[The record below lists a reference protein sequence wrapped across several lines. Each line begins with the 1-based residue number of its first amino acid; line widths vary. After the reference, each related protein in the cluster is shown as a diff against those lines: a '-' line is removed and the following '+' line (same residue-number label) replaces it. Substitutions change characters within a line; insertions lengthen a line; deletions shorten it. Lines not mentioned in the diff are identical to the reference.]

1 MQSTSPNTL
10 WKKVYEWLDER
21 LGLQAIYDNILDRPE
36 PLGNWWNTL
45 GSASLFLFLLQGATG
60 IFLMVYYTPSP
71 DHAYDSIQY
80 IMEGVAFGWLI
91 RGIHHWG
98 ATLMVLVVFIHM
110 LRVFATA
117 SFKYPREL
125 TWLVGIGLLLLT
137 LGMGFTGYLL
147 PWNQRAFWAT
157 TVGTQIAGSV
167 PFIGEFILKA
177 LRGGPDLSAL
187 TLQRFFA
194 AHVWMLPALLAAL
207 IGVHLYLIIRHGESA
222 YPDPED

>member
-1 MQSTSPNTL
+1 MRTL
-10 WKKVYEWLDER
+10 WKRIYEWLDER
-21 LGLQAIYDNILDRPE
+21 LGLQGLYTAVLDRPE

-60 IFLMVYYTPSP
+60 IFLTVYYTPSP
-71 DHAYDSIQY
+71 DHAYDSVQY

-125 TWLVGIGLLLLT
+125 TWMIGIALMLLT

-157 TVGTQIAGSV
+157 TVGTEIAGSV
-167 PFIGEFILKA
+167 PFIGDFILKA

-194 AHVWMLPALLAAL
+194 AHIWILPSMLAAL
-207 IGVHLYLIIRHGESA
+207 IGAHLYLVMRHGESA
-222 YPDPED
+222 HPDPED